1 MKGTIFFSKYNIL
14 KRVVYRTHWDFVK
27 MGLVPQ
33 VCNFS
38 HLESIYNFNFIKAYK
53 IAVLINLEASINMY
67 TVAVISLYIKY
78 PLHPCTVLN
87 TVLTQK
93 QPDLSWKSCWQKYR

>member
-1 MKGTIFFSKYNIL
+1 MKGTIYFSKYNIL

-38 HLESIYNFNFIKAYK
+38 HLESIYNFNFIKAYT
-53 IAVLINLEASINMY
+53 IAVLINLEANINMY

-78 PLHPCTVLN
+78 PLHPCTELN
-87 TVLTQK
+87 TLLTQK
-93 QPDLSWKSCWQKYR
+93 QPDLSWKSCLQKHR